1 MSLLIVIALQLGAL
15 HIVTCS
21 HPELK
26 LLTHFS
32 AQTVQT
38 LSPYLFFQP
47 CLSIK
52 VPSTSERLG
61 LTPREARENLAIPF
75 RWSRIGP
82 WHMGQ
87 GCR

>member
-1 MSLLIVIALQLGAL
+1 MSLLIVTALQLGVL

-26 LLTHFS
+26 LLKHFS
-32 AQTVQT
+32 TQTVQT

-52 VPSTSERLG
+52 VSSTSERLG
-61 LTPREARENLAIPF
+61 FTPREARENLAIPF
-75 RWSRIGP
+75 RWSWIGP
-82 WHMGQ
+82 WHVGQ
-87 GCR
+87 GCV